1 VLFTIV
7 AVIAELNDVYCQ
19 ESLSPV
25 FAHVWV
31 QCFEA
36 VSVTVAMFCLIQ
48 FYLQLKVDLAE
59 HKPFL
64 KVLCIKLVI
73 FFSFW
78 QTVCIEILPASQLR
92 MLTSL
97 M

>member
-1 VLFTIV
+1 MFSQLFGR
-7 AVIAELNDVYCQ
+7 YCQ
-19 ESLSPV
+19 SSLSPA

-31 QCFEA
+31 MCFEA
-36 VSVTVAMFCLIQ
+36 LSVSVAMYCLIQ

-59 HKPFL
+59 HRPFL

-78 QTVCIEILPASQLR
+78 QSVRTPSSEPNLSMQKR
-92 MLTSL
+92 QRLTLVFSC
-97 M
+97 